1 MKKTNI
7 LIGGLLIFLISSM
20 FSYFPSA
27 TVLATTLDKPSIVGK
42 SAITMDLKTGEIIYA
57 KDIDTKRYPA
67 SITKLM
73 TALIFA
79 ENATKDA
86 IIPFTESAK
95 IQPEYSL
102 SANYGPIAIGDSLSG
117 ADVMNALLLFSA
129 NDSAYMVADYVSG
142 SNSEF
147 IKLMNSR
154 AKDLG
159 LKNTNFENPNGLHND
174 NHYTTAYDLAL
185 MGKAMLE
192 NEWIKETMATE
203 KAQIQFIK
211 SQKRINI
218 ENRNKLLGEDGN
230 IGGKTGFTIPA
241 GRCLL
246 AFYQEDGR
254 TLLGIVLNSE
264 YGATDTQ
271 VFDDMATIIDYSF
284 GAKKIK
290 YKEIGE
296 QIAEVE
302 AKYKTFGF
310 FGKENTIK
318 IPITINDEI
327 MRYDNSINAKDI
339 SVSVNTKDLNAWKIA
354 GADDLK
360 VNFSEKGSLLEFT
373 ASAEISNFSIIKENL
388 FYYFTRIA
396 SVIAI
401 ISIFVWLFLTIKNKH
416 KRRRSFFRKR
426 KNIFK

>member
-20 FSYFPSA
+20 FSYFPTTTA
-27 TVLATTLDKPSIVGK
+27 LANTLNKPSIVAK

-57 KDIDTKRYPA
+57 KDIDSKRYPA

-79 ENATKDA
+79 EKATKDA

-102 SANYGPIAIGDSLSG
+102 SVNYGPIAIGDSLSG

-129 NDSAYMVADYVSG
+129 NDSAYMVADYISG

-147 IKLMNSR
+147 IKVMNAR

-185 MGKAMLE
+185 MGKALLE
-192 NEWIKETMATE
+192 NKWIKEVIATE

-218 ENRNKLLGEDGN
+218 ENRNKLLGEAGN
-230 IGGKTGFTIPA
+230 IGGKTGFTTPA

-246 AFYQEDGR
+246 AFYERDDR
-254 TLLGIVLNSE
+254 TLLGVVLNSE

-271 VFDDMATIIDYSF
+271 VFDDMDTIIDYSF
-284 GAKKIK
+284 AAQKIK
-290 YKEIGE
+290 KLMN
-296 QIAEVE
+296 
-302 AKYKTFGF
+302 KLLKL
-310 FGKENTIK
+310 KLNIK
-318 IPITINDEI
+318 LLD
-327 MRYDNSINAKDI
+327 S
-339 SVSVNTKDLNAWKIA
+339 
-354 GADDLK
+354 
-360 VNFSEKGSLLEFT
+360 SEKKKL
-373 ASAEISNFSIIKENL
+373 
-388 FYYFTRIA
+388 
-396 SVIAI
+396 
-401 ISIFVWLFLTIKNKH
+401 
-416 KRRRSFFRKR
+416 
-426 KNIFK
+426 